1 MTNQSYLDRRLVRTL
16 ENIWSRFE
24 LLINR
29 FATTR
34 AHGNTP
40 REVWNPFYHLGTI
53 SIFLLA
59 VLTITG
65 TPLTILYRP
74 GAPGAFESVNELSA
88 TWWGSLLRS
97 IHRYAGD
104 AMALTILLHAIKMFV
119 SERFWGQRWLAWVSG
134 WVLIFLL
141 WTIGS
146 SGYWLVWDERAQWLT
161 EFGIALTQGS
171 TALSFVTPEGVANLF
186 AFFVLVLFVHVFFSL
201 VIMLGLLI
209 HLMRMARVQIWSPRW
224 LMIQATIALIA
235 ISIWQPALSLP
246 IADTTHLVGTITLNG
261 WYLGFLPFA
270 GQFGALFW
278 IGIAVFGIALMALP
292 WIARGKH
299 PGPAVV
305 TETFCSG
312 CALCAK
318 ECPYNAIQMESRK
331 DASRFQ
337 TIAVIKPSL
346 CTGCGICVGTCASAG
361 VELDQ
366 LRTAPILERVRAE
379 LKNTRAPIVM
389 FACQRHLALGTLST
403 LMQGATTAQL
413 EQGAFIRLKWSERD
427 VITTVLPCAGMVMPE
442 WIREFLDH
450 GARAVVNVACPA
462 HDCSYREG
470 PQWLNERI
478 KRHPALLTQN
488 VFYFDASLG
497 DQRALKTLLDQI
509 ARDAKPGV
517 AQNQVAPNWI
527 ARTRASFAGTALLLI
542 AFAGA
547 MLIQIPGTASV
558 AGQGMVRLALSHK
571 GIVKHTTAN
580 AALQSRLPTGV
591 SVEQVLGGERYPV
604 QLRLQV
610 DGGAEIHREFG
621 AGGLGKDGTIYG
633 VDALMLPA
641 GKHQIELWMNDN
653 GKDWRQVFSD
663 ALQVDAGRVR
673 TLTFDA
679 TRFIFTAR

>member
-1 MTNQSYLDRRLVRTL
+1 MTHQSYLDRRLVRTL

-24 LLINR
+24 SLINR

-34 AHGNTP
+34 ADGNAP

-65 TPLTILYRP
+65 IPLTVLYRP
-74 GAPGAFESVNELSA
+74 GAPGAFESINELSA

-141 WTIGS
+141 WLIGS

-161 EFGIALTQGS
+161 EFGVALAQGA
-171 TALSFVTPEGVANLF
+171 TALAFATPEGVANLF

-201 VIMLGLLI
+201 VIMLGLLV

-224 LMIQATIALIA
+224 LMLQATIALIA
-235 ISIWQPALSLP
+235 ISIWQPATSLS
-246 IADTTHLVGTITLNG
+246 IASVDHLVGTITLNG

-278 IGIAVFGIALMALP
+278 IGITLFGIVLVAMP
-292 WIARGKH
+292 WLARGKH

-318 ECPYNAIQMESRK
+318 ECPFNAIQMESRQDK
-331 DASRFQ
+331 SRFQ

-346 CTGCGICVGTCASAG
+346 CTGCGICVGTCASVG

-366 LRTAPILERVRAE
+366 LRTTPILERVRAE
-379 LKNTRAPIVM
+379 IKKARAPVVM
-389 FACQRHLALGTLST
+389 FACQRHLAMGTLAT
-403 LMQGATTAQL
+403 LMQGATRAQI
-413 EQGAFIRLKWSERD
+413 EQGAFINLKWGERAI
-427 VITTVLPCAGMVMPE
+427 ITSVLPCVGMVMPE
-442 WIREFLDH
+442 WIKEFVDD
-450 GARAVVNVACPA
+450 GARAVINVACPA

-470 PQWLNERI
+470 PHWLNERI
-478 KRHPALLTQN
+478 KRHPSLLMQN

-509 ARDAKPGV
+509 ARDDTARP
-517 AQNQVAPNWI
+517 AQNQVAPGWI
-527 ARTRASFAGTALLLI
+527 ARSRAALAGIALLVI

-547 MLIQIPGTASV
+547 MLIQFPGTASV
-558 AGQGMVRLALSHK
+558 AGQGMVRLALAHK
-571 GIVKHTTAN
+571 GVVKQTTAN

-591 SVEQVLGGERYPV
+591 AVEQVLGGERYPV

-610 DGGAEIHREFG
+610 DGGAEIKREF
-621 AGGLGKDGTIYG
+621 APGGLNKDGAING
-633 VDALMLPA
+633 VDALMVPA
-641 GKHQIELWMNDN
+641 GKHQIEMWLNDN
-653 GKDWRQVFSD
+653 GKDWRQVFSETI
-663 ALQVDAGRVR
+663 QVDAGRVR
-673 TLTFDA
+673 LLTFDA
-679 TRFIFTAR
+679 TRFIFTSR